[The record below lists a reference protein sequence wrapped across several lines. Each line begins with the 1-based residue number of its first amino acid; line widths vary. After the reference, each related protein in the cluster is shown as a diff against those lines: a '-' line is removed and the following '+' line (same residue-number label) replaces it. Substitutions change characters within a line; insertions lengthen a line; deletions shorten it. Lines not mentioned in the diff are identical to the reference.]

1 MNHPLPWPAWQ
12 RAPAP
17 AALVAVLHA
26 PGSAEL
32 AHELVRAWAPAV
44 PTAAM
49 STMPVS
55 GAGGADEAL
64 EGIADRLGRAG
75 LNVSHLVLAGVG
87 GGEETALQ
95 LVFGR
100 AALGCA
106 GVVICGDSL
115 PPLLALGGR
124 PAAGRAKLRLV
135 WAADDLLLCAEALGD
150 LLRRLRVAGLDAQ
163 GAVVPRSNRPAPGV
177 DGGPSLPSVRLG
189 GAYLAELAA
198 VALDA
203 TNGSDPGKKGG

>member
-1 MNHPLPWPAWQ
+1 MNHPPLWPVRQ

-26 PGSAEL
+26 PGGAEL

-44 PTAAM
+44 PAAAM
-49 STMPVS
+49 STMPVAGAS
-55 GAGGADEAL
+55 GVEEAL

-95 LVFGR
+95 LVVGP

-115 PPLLALGGR
+115 PPLLALEGR
-124 PAAGRAKLRLV
+124 PATGRAKLRLV
-135 WAADDLLLCAEALGD
+135 WTADDLLLCAEALGD
-150 LLRRLRVAGLDAQ
+150 LLRRLRAAGLDAQ
-163 GAVVPRSNRPAPGV
+163 GAVVPRSNRPAPEV
-177 DGGPSLPSVRLG
+177 DGGPSLPLVRLG
-189 GAYLAELAA
+189 GAYVAELAA

-203 TNGSDPGKKGG
+203 ADGSDPGRTGG